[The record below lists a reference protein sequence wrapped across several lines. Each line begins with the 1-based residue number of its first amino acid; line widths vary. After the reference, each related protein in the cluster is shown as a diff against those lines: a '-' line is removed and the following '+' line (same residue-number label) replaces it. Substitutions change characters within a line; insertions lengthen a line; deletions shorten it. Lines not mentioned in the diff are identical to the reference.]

1 MRNILPVAILALTV
15 AMAGG
20 AQAESPSAAS
30 GSVGTNVGDSLNEPM
45 VVTPTTAMC
54 ASSPMLKPSF

>member
-1 MRNILPVAILALTV
+1 MRNILPVAVLALTV

-20 AQAESPSAAS
+20 AQAAGTSAPS
-30 GSVGTNVGDSLNEPM
+30 GNVGTNVGDSLNEPM